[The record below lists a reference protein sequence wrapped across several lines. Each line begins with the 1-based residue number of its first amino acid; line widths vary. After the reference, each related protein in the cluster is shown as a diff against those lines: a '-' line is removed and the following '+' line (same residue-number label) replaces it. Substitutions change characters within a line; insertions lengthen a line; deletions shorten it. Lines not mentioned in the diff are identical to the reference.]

1 MKKRLLALVLTL
13 CLALALLPGV
23 ALAYTTGDDYPY
35 AGESGTDDWNFSKSN
50 CTSFVAWCLNTRN
63 GINFTNQYMGVSK
76 WGDAGD
82 WGGIAKSLGFVVD
95 NEPAIGAIAW
105 WSRSDTRSGYGHV
118 AWVKERNEND
128 KRVTIEEYNWN
139 NYHAYEERT
148 ISQSSPTGY
157 IHIADIEKPLD
168 GDDFT
173 NSSWFGQYTGYTDGG
188 SILLERYIDF
198 TIDECDDEGNF
209 SGSAKVT
216 TVEGQ
221 GYDYQWV
228 NYEMAGKINFETKA
242 FQMQGTNITSYNSGS
257 NWSLAL
263 FKGTFEVSKNGDM
276 TFSGL
281 VDNVDTRHF
290 SFARTSAWARDEMT
304 EANILGLI
312 PDTLK
317 GVDMSKKIDRAEF
330 TAVAVK
336 LYESLMGT
344 QAVSAA
350 APFADIRG
358 NANEENIKKAYA
370 LGLVTGISDSEFAP
384 EQTVTREQMA
394 TMLCRV
400 IKKYSFKDWTFATDS
415 KYYLDT
421 SGVAVFADD
430 ADISAFAK
438 PSVYYMVKMG
448 IIKGIDETHFAPK
461 SVTTEQEAAGY
472 ATATREQAVA
482 LSLRVYKM
490 SDVWG

>member
-1 MKKRLLALVLTL
+1 MKRRLLALVLTL

-35 AGESGTDDWNFSKSN
+35 KDYNPDGIDPWNFYYRE
-50 CTSFVAWCLNTRN
+50 CTSFVSWCLNTRN
-63 GINFTNQYMGVSK
+63 GIDFENSYGGNGK
-76 WGDAGD
+76 WGAAVSWADAAKRL
-82 WGGIAKSLGFVVD
+82 GITVD
-95 NEPAIGAIAW
+95 NEPAVGAVAW
-105 WSRSDTRSGYGHV
+105 WSYGHV
-118 AWVKERNEND
+118 AWVKEINGDEVITD
-128 KRVTIEEYNWN
+128 EYNWHKD
-139 NYHAYEERT
+139 HAYHQGT
-148 ISQSSPTGY
+148 HKKSGPTAY

-168 GDDFT
+168 GGDFA
-173 NSSWFGQYTGYTDGG
+173 NSSWFGQYTGRTNNVPV
-188 SILLERYIDF
+188 ERYIDF
-198 TIDECDDEGNF
+198 TIDKCDNAGNF

-221 GYDYQWV
+221 GHDYEWF
-228 NYEMAGKINFETKA
+228 NYIMSGKIDFESQS
-242 FQMQGTNITSYNSGS
+242 FHMQGTKLTTYSSGIT
-257 NWSLAL
+257 WTMIP
-263 FKGTFEVSKNGDM
+263 FDGTIQINKNGDM
-276 TFSGL
+276 GISGIA
-281 VDNVDTRHF
+281 DNNSEKRF

-317 GVDMSKKIDRAEF
+317 AADMSKKINREEF
-330 TAVAVK
+330 AAVAVK

-344 QAVSAA
+344 QAVSAS
-350 APFADIRG
+350 APFTDIKG
-358 NANEENIKKAYA
+358 SANEENIKKAYA
-370 LGLVTGISDSEFAP
+370 LGLVAGISDSEFAP
-384 EQTVTREQMA
+384 EQTLTREQMA

-400 IKKYSFKDWTFATDS
+400 IKKYSFKDWTLATDN